1 MKRSRKTA
9 GGLPAFTMVEVLVIL
24 VIIALLSS
32 ILFPVFAQAQSKA
45 RQASCLSNLKQL
57 GIAHLMYWQDYD
69 ETTVTSWSCGFP
81 GDFSWYVQPY
91 LKNLKV
97 LLCPSHTASAEE
109 YGHYCNGN
117 YLPGGIDNPTGEM
130 EMWGY
135 GYNTGHL
142 WANDTGLT
150 INAKE
155 TLSGTYTVSIQG
167 KTFTA
172 RYRVVPLL
180 GVPLSRI
187 VSPAQTIM
195 LGDTGDTM
203 VPGLGREWLPLTS
216 PIADQCERLRKFNW
230 PRHNGGNNMVYADGH
245 AKWYQFNNTILNDG
259 LPAVVPDV
267 CQYFRDYDGT
277 NNPGNCKN
285 GLTVLP

>member
-1 MKRSRKTA
+1 MS
-9 GGLPAFTMVEVLVIL
+9 AFTLVEVLVIL

-57 GIAHLMYWQDYD
+57 SIAHQMYWQDYD
-69 ETTVTSWSCGFP
+69 ETTVTSWSFGFP

-91 LKNLKV
+91 LKNVKV
-97 LLCPSHTASAEE
+97 LLCPSYTASAEE
-109 YGHYCNGN
+109 YGLYCNKN
-117 YLPGGIDNPTGEM
+117 YLPGGIDNPTWET

-135 GYNTGHL
+135 GYNTGHR

-150 INAKE
+150 INSKE
-155 TLSGTYTVSIQG
+155 RLTGDYTVTIQGQTYT
-167 KTFTA
+167 A
-172 RYRVVPLL
+172 LYRTSPLL
-180 GVPLSRI
+180 GIRLSEI
-187 VSPAQTIM
+187 IAPAQILM
-195 LGDTGDTM
+195 LGDTADTM
-203 VPGLGREWLPLTS
+203 VPGLGRDYLPLLS
-216 PIADQCERLRKFNW
+216 PNADLCERLRKFNW
-230 PRHNGGNNMVYADGH
+230 PRHNGGNNMIYADGH
-245 AKWYQFNNTILNDG
+245 AKWYRYNNTILNDG

-285 GLTVLP
+285 GLNVLP